1 MAAEILL
8 CFKSKFDQ
16 NQSVNLF
23 PNNYFSIKNE
33 YWYAELSFNEPLKKT
48 PHIICGF
55 LLSSNWVFPCTYLVR
70 T

>member
-16 NQSVNLF
+16 NQCVNLF

-33 YWYAELSFNEPLKKT
+33 YWYAELSFTEPLKK
-48 PHIICGF
+48 HH
-55 LLSSNWVFPCTYLVR
+55 TYSVSFY
-70 T
+70 